1 MKSFLILSLL
11 LFALASCKH
20 DHSKHDHSQ
29 HEQLSSNSLEGV
41 SPENAYMVKMLDS
54 IYQISDPTKSYN
66 LNYKMAVLYKQKSD
80 AAQNVSERSKLL
92 FQCADELL
100 NAGKT
105 QDAIGIFETFLAQ
118 AASDNMPMNDISKIS
133 CAFTGS

>member
-105 QDAIGIFETFLAQ
+105 QDAIGIFETFLEAV
-118 AASDNMPMNDISKIS
+118 DL
-133 CAFTGS
+133 